1 MISNENNEDNRDIY
15 QLPVNLTNIRISI
28 PTNDGISIFKG
39 MLGQAEKFLIFDK
52 SKDEDFQFIEERN
65 NHHAASQQHL
75 KTNDIYDILDD
86 CEIILSVFIG
96 KKGIDRLIKKGVT
109 LIFRKGDI
117 TKNLNEIN
125 NKLNGLKIL
134 K

>member
-1 MISNENNEDNRDIY
+1 MISKKNNEDNRDIY
-15 QLPVNLTNIRISI
+15 QLSANLTNIRISI
-28 PTNDGISIFKG
+28 PTNDGISIFNR
-39 MLGQAEKFLIFDK
+39 MLGQADKFLIYDK
-52 SKDEDFQFIEERN
+52 SNDEGFLFIEERN

-75 KTNDIYDILDD
+75 KTNDIYDIIDD
-86 CEIILSVFIG
+86 CEIILSAFIG

>member
-1 MISNENNEDNRDIY
+1 MSSNENNEDYRDIY
-15 QLPVNLTNIRISI
+15 QLNVNLANIRISI
-28 PTNDGISIFKG
+28 PTNDGTSIFNR
-39 MLGQAEKFLIFDK
+39 MLGQADKFLIFDK
-52 SKDEDFQFIEERN
+52 SNNEGFQFIEERN

-75 KTNDIYDILDD
+75 KTNDVYDIIDD
-86 CEIILSVFIG
+86 CEIILSAFIG
-96 KKGIDRLIKKGVT
+96 KKGIERLIKKGVT

-117 TKNLNEIN
+117 KKNLNELN